1 MCWMWCCK
9 DAFRPLAY
17 WHNWHLNG
25 FSPVC
30 TIICLF
36 IVPFCDIITG
46 QKGHW
51 YFPTPS
57 FMGSFCKKS
66 RKNFYLPNECIFS
79 KYNVM
84 CIFHMWAK
92 IWISIGRVL
101 AELTRKWFLS
111 CMYHDMPFDALCIFH
126 YLRTEWTPILSCAKF
141 YGIILQKKVDKTFIC
156 KMFINKQL

>member
-36 IVPFCDIITG
+36 IVPFCDIIIG

-66 RKNFYLPNECIFS
+66 RKNFYLPNECVYFQNIMLCAFFICERRFEFLLEEYWQNWQEKGFS
-79 KYNVM
+79 PV
-84 CIFHMWAK
+84 CIM
-92 IWISIGRVL
+92 ICL
-101 AELTRKWFLS
+101 L
-111 CMYHDMPFDALCIFH
+111 MPCVFF
-126 YLRTEWTPILSCAKF
+126 
-141 YGIILQKKVDKTFIC
+141 IILGQNGHPYCPAPSFMGSFCKEVDKTFIC
-156 KMFINKQL
+156 KMFIFKQL